1 MFWLSKEEAYGKR
14 KKATKYE
21 TAISFRQGKELNK
34 TLPNNWIIIYIFA
47 LQNQVRIPRDK
58 KVQKAG
64 LDL

>member
-1 MFWLSKEEAYGKR
+1 MANA

-58 KVQKAG
+58 KIQKTG